1 MPQECRQ
8 LEETFLHAY
17 VDGEFGAEETAEVQ
31 AHLSDCAACTHAVRI
46 HQSYKAAMSRA
57 SHEAP
62 QSLQNMLRAS
72 LAEEAPDSRWT
83 TAFRDPR
90 GIALTAACVG
100 AAAWFLA
107 GGMQHSVLT
116 KSGQALSR
124 PGSSLADAAAAMHA
138 QALPF
143 DFTAPDVATTQRWLS
158 SQLDFGVQIPRF
170 AQGTQLQGVR
180 LSNFRAHR
188 AAMVSYAITAGG
200 QRVSLL
206 VVDDPEPQLDGAPTQ
221 IANRKVFVT
230 RAHGYN
236 VVQWRNDE
244 VVYQLV
250 SDLDQRDVLALVQ
263 SAEQR

>member
-31 AHLSDCAACTHAVRI
+31 AHLTDCAACTHAVRI

-62 QSLQNMLRAS
+62 QSLQNMLKAS

-107 GGMQHSVLT
+107 GGLHHSVLT
-116 KSGQALSR
+116 RSD
-124 PGSSLADAAAAMHA
+124 PSLADAAAAMHA

-143 DFTAPDVATTQRWLS
+143 DFSAPDVASTQRWLS
-158 SQLDFGVQIPRF
+158 SKLDFGVQIPRF
-170 AQGTQLQGVR
+170 AQAAQVQGVR
-180 LSNFRAHR
+180 LGSFHARQ

-200 QRVSLL
+200 QRISLL

-221 IANRKVFVT
+221 IANRQVFIT
-230 RAHGYN
+230 RAKGYN

-250 SDLDQRDVLALVQ
+250 SDLNERDVLALVQ